1 MKNNILPKLLI
12 VILFLHLFAS
22 CQPMENLSG
31 SLSRDETPETGK
43 QQTPSITNEGLPG
56 SGISNIV
63 DITSLRG
70 CILVN
75 NSLYHT
81 NDSGQVWSDVTNSIK
96 PAYADEQIRLGTN
109 SETDSDRL
117 IKDGSRIFF
126 FHKTQKTIAVSV
138 SEDYCST
145 WTKLGLLEYEDHDL
159 SGSQIVSI
167 SFPDS
172 TNGWVLVSTNKGLN
186 HEDVLVYRTKDSG
199 KTWSLITDTLDR
211 NTKNKVLATGS
222 KNGITFIHEMNG
234 WMTGNSH
241 ANEILLYRSQDG
253 GETWNKFNLEVPNGT
268 TAQGG
273 SATSYQVVYVN
284 GQIILPV
291 KLGNEKSGMDLIF
304 FYSTKK
310 GDEFSYSSPVNSKD
324 GSFFYSIIDDL
335 QIKVIDRQSSILYS
349 TENPG
354 KAWGPISLSA
364 NVTQFV
370 FFSKTNGW
378 AIINDRLYLTTD
390 AGENWSIVP
399 IE

>member
-12 VILFLHLFAS
+12 VLLFLHLFAS

-31 SLSRDETPETGK
+31 SLSRDETSEMEK
-43 QQTPSITNEGLPG
+43 QQTPSTTNEGL
-56 SGISNIV
+56 SATAISNIV
-63 DITSLRG
+63 GVSDSQC
-70 CILVN
+70 CIVGN
-75 NSLYHT
+75 NTLHRT
-81 NDSGQVWSDVTNSIK
+81 NDSGQVWSDVTNTIK
-96 PAYADEQIRLGTN
+96 TAYSDEQIRLGTN

-138 SEDYCST
+138 SENYCST
-145 WTKLGLLEYEDHDL
+145 WTKLGLLEYEGHDL
-159 SGSQIVSI
+159 SGSQVVSI
-167 SFPDS
+167 SFPAS

-186 HEDVLVYRTKDSG
+186 HEDVLVYRTKNSG
-199 KTWSLITDTLDR
+199 KSWSLITDTLDQ
-211 NTKNKVLATGS
+211 NTKNKELATGS
-222 KNGITFIHEMNG
+222 KNGITFIDEMNG
-234 WMTGNSH
+234 WITGDSH
-241 ANEILLYRSQDG
+241 ASEILLYRSQDG
-253 GETWNKFNLEVPNGT
+253 GETWNKSNLEVPTGT
-268 TAQGG
+268 TAQSG
-273 SATSYQVVYVN
+273 SATSYKVVYAN

-304 FYSTKK
+304 FYSTSK

-324 GSFFYSIIDDL
+324 GSFLYSIIDDL

-349 TENPG
+349 TENLG
-354 KAWGPISLSA
+354 KAWDPISLSA

-390 AGENWSIVP
+390 TGENWSIVP